1 MVWGGC
7 IKEEGEVYSVQQQ
20 PPTPAAKKRNQNKKG
35 ERVLGLGDL
44 GAHGAGIPTGK
55 ASVYAAAGLPPAWL
69 LPVAVDA
76 GTDNARLLKDPLYVG
91 QPQRRLRGDAY
102 YALMA
107 VRARAL
113 TRARGQGARG
123 SMLTIFAPALQK
135 KAASCRAINF
145 A

>member
-1 MVWGGC
+1 
-7 IKEEGEVYSVQQQ
+7 
-20 PPTPAAKKRNQNKKG
+20 
-35 ERVLGLGDL
+35 LGDL

-107 VRARAL
+107 VRARAD
-113 TRARGQGARG
+113 TGTGARG
-123 SMLTIFAPALQK
+123 RRSMLMIFAPALQK